1 MHPTVTFLA
10 RLAIS
15 CAALALGARATAV
28 QMHEPPLLSSVPAGP
43 EGDQIR
49 LGHKLVTDSAEASP
63 EFARNG
69 MKCANCHLDEGR
81 QPWAAPLWAAWA
93 GRATEGSFPAAVDS
107 CYTSAMGA
115 KTGPGP
121 TSKETAAISAY
132 ASFLATGLQEGV
144 SHEGRRLK
152 MIPGIE
158 EGTFDSPRA
167 DEKRGEVVFARE
179 CVACHGAD
187 GAGNDA
193 APPLWGPRS
202 YTSSSPMMMI
212 CCSSAFIKSFM
223 PRGKADLS
231 DQDALDVAAYIA
243 SQPRL
248 AKGGDPGGEPGIVQ
262 TLKHYAKLAKK
273 FIKQQLY
280 SVREGYFSLLR
291 VLGNFFGASPV

>member
-15 CAALALGARATAV
+15 CAALTPGARATAV
-28 QMHEPPLLSSVPAGP
+28 PMHEPPLLSSVPAGP
-43 EGDQIR
+43 EGDLIR

-63 EFARNG
+63 EFAQNG
-69 MKCANCHLDEGR
+69 LKCSSCHLDEGR
-81 QPWAAPLWAAWA
+81 QPWSAPLWAAWA
-93 GRATEGSFPAAVDS
+93 ARATEGSFPEVVDA

-115 KTGPGP
+115 KKGPGP
-121 TSKETAAISAY
+121 TSRETVAISAY
-132 ASFLATGLQEGV
+132 SRFLAGGLKEGV

-152 MIPGIE
+152 MIPGIK

-167 DEKRGEVVFARE
+167 DEKRGEAVFVKE

-193 APPLWGPRS
+193 APPLWGSRS
-202 YTSSSPMMMI
+202 YTSSSTMVMI

-223 PRGKADLS
+223 PKGKADLS
-231 DQDALDVAAYIA
+231 DQDALDVAAYVA
-243 SQPRL
+243 SQPRP
-248 AKGGDPGGEPGIVQ
+248 AKGGD
-262 TLKHYAKLAKK
+262 AKGDQDIAAMVKYYTRLAKK

-280 SVREGYFSLLR
+280 SVQKNYPSLFQ
-291 VLGNFFGASPV
+291 VLVNFFGVSPF